1 MLPYV
6 EDLSQAM
13 IDLLQI
19 ENVPLRE
26 RKPESEEEPLTGGSN
41 EQNASA
47 QQSTPTLDSDP
58 TAKDSKFPPLRRAAV
73 HFLSLLI
80 KAAIKLV
87 YDGADINLAGIFP
100 RVFVRRMSV
109 TLGYITSTDEDNMV
123 RIMARET
130 KESLEELQA
139 AAFGL

>member
-13 IDLLQI
+13 VDLLQI

-26 RKPESEEEPLTGGSN
+26 RKPKSEEEHMTGEAK
-41 EQNASA
+41 EQNAITK
-47 QQSTPTLDSDP
+47 QNTLMLDSDP
-58 TAKDSKFPPLRRAAV
+58 TLKNSKLPPLRRAAI

-80 KAAIKLV
+80 KEATRLV
-87 YDGADINLAGIFP
+87 YDRADVNRPGIFP
-100 RVFVRRMSV
+100 LVFVRRMSA
-109 TLGYITSTDEDNMV
+109 TLSYISSTDEDSMV
-123 RIMARET
+123 RIMAREA
-130 KESLEELQA
+130 KESLGTLQA

>member
-6 EDLSQAM
+6 KDLSQAM

-26 RKPESEEEPLTGGSN
+26 RKPKSEEEHLTGEAK
-41 EQNASA
+41 EQNAF
-47 QQSTPTLDSDP
+47 TKGDTLMLDSDP
-58 TAKDSKFPPLRRAAV
+58 TLKNSKLPPLRCAAI

-80 KAAIKLV
+80 KEATKLV
-87 YDGADINLAGIFP
+87 YDGADVNLAGIFP
-100 RVFVRRMSV
+100 LVFVRRMSA
-109 TLGYITSTDEDNMV
+109 TLGYISSTDEDNMV
-123 RIMARET
+123 RVMAREA
-130 KESLEELQA
+130 KESLGALQA